1 VCRRDAGRERLYPA
15 YDSFSVGLISAAPS
29 GKTVINAPVDRR
41 GGVAADLCNI
51 HGVKQ
56 IVATA
61 VIAVHIDLAF
71 FRQNAVNFFVRQRFQ
86 CACAAFA

>member
-1 VCRRDAGRERLYPA
+1 MYLWIG
-15 YDSFSVGLISAAPS
+15 
-29 GKTVINAPVDRR
+29 R

-71 FRQNAVNFFVRQRFQ
+71 FRQNAVNFFIRQRFQ
-86 CACAAFA
+86 SARAAFA